1 VVAEETDMADP
12 FNGLRDYLK
21 GRYADS
27 IVLTFAQIESLN
39 GTPLSD
45 AARASVEWWSGG
57 RSTDGA
63 DVPTRAW
70 TTAERTAVANIGAQ
84 TVRFD
89 RVAS

>member
-1 VVAEETDMADP
+1 MADP

-45 AARASVEWWSGG
+45 AARTSVTWWAVGASS
-57 RSTDGA
+57 DGA
-63 DVPTRAW
+63 DAASRAW
-70 TTAERTAVANIGAQ
+70 TSAARSAVANIGAQ

-89 RVAS
+89 RVA